1 MGAQRKSNS
10 RPHLTKRSMTE
21 TTGSSTSFSLASK
34 VKDYFQLIKFTL
46 SFTVVFSC
54 VICYLLAPNIVA
66 YDWWMILVLFVA
78 GMLVTGSANAINQA
92 VEKDT
97 DALMKRTA
105 SRPVAGGRMRQEEA
119 YRFAAIAGLLGV
131 GMMGWFFK
139 SPENSFNWNAA
150 LLSAFSL
157 FLYAFIYTP
166 LKKVNS
172 IAVLVGAFPG
182 ALPCLIG
189 WVAATNLLNPLAT
202 VEVNGRS
209 VSNAGGWILFA
220 IQFLWQ
226 FPHFWAIAWVAHGDY
241 SKAGFKLLPADKGPT
256 KFTAVQG
263 IMYSVLMIP
272 VGILPY
278 YFGMSGQ
285 VSMWILV
292 ACNLFMVMQ
301 SIRLYREM
309 NAKAA
314 RRVMFSSYIYLP
326 VVLLALLADKIR

>member
-1 MGAQRKSNS
+1 MRMMAKADTS
-10 RPHLTKRSMTE
+10 T
-21 TTGSSTSFSLASK
+21 STSFTLAAK

-54 VICYLLAPNIVA
+54 VICYLLAPNVVS
-66 YDWWMILVLFVA
+66 YDGWMITALFIA

-92 VEKDT
+92 VEKNT

-105 SRPVAGGRMRQEEA
+105 SRPVASGRMSQQEA
-119 YRFAAIAGLLGV
+119 YAFAGIAGLIGV
-131 GMMGWFFK
+131 GMMWYFFNL
-139 SPENSFNWNAA
+139 PAA

-157 FLYAFIYTP
+157 FLYAYIYTP

-189 WVAATNLLNPLAT
+189 WVAGNDDF
-202 VEVNGRS
+202 G
-209 VSNAGGWILFA
+209 AGGWILFG

-226 FPHFWAIAWVAHGDY
+226 FPHFWAIAWVAHNDY
-241 SKAGFKLLPADKGPT
+241 SKAGFRLLPADKGPT
-256 KFTAVQG
+256 KFTALQA

-278 YFGMSGQ
+278 YFGMTGQ
-285 VSMWILV
+285 ISMWIVIVCNV
-292 ACNLFMVMQ
+292 AMVIQ
-301 SIRLYREM
+301 SMRLYREM
-309 NAKAA
+309 DVKAA

-326 VVLLALLADKIR
+326 IVLLALLADKN